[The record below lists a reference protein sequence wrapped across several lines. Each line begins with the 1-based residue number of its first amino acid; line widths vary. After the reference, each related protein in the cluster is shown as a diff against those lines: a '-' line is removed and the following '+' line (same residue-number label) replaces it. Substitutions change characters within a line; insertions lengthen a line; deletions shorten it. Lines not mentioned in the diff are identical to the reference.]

1 MKSTWFSRW
10 LPVLLVGTF
19 IFLLSSSS
27 DPDGLLPE
35 AVYQWIYRTHVWN
48 IRLTK
53 ILGPLAHLSSFG
65 LLAFFLT
72 RALAPRQQNTRNIC
86 GLAFLLTCLY
96 ALSDEFHQ
104 LFVPGRAFELPGSL
118 PRLPWRFYRHLY
130 LASNPSDRERE
141 SSTGGEIMRF
151 SLVHAAQ
158 DRPYQFPA
166 FFLFRS
172 AAPGSKQSRT
182 TPAFGFG
189 L

>member
-1 MKSTWFSRW
+1 VKSTWFSRW

-104 LFVPGRAFELPGSL
+104 LFVPGRAFELLDLFLDCLGGFTGIFI
-118 PRLPWRFYRHLY
+118 WHLTHRTESGKAQ
-130 LASNPSDRERE
+130 LAGKS
-141 SSTGGEIMRF
+141 
-151 SLVHAAQ
+151 
-158 DRPYQFPA
+158 
-166 FFLFRS
+166 
-172 AAPGSKQSRT
+172 
-182 TPAFGFG
+182 
-189 L
+189 